1 MSSVYPLGGKGGI
14 VSDLV
19 DSPFEGR
26 RSLKVATSSAFS
38 AAGESGRAFARTIPI
53 NIPANG
59 IYSFK
64 VQRNANVAVRFVRAM
79 GVFVEAVTG
88 DVSGSIV
95 ALESLIST
103 NGILPTDFAGLIE
116 LYDGEAVG
124 DVVLGAP
131 HELNESFY
139 PDGDFVVELRNDT
152 AEPVSTFLVIGV
164 QQISE
169 TGVYTILEPNTQ
181 IEANTEMSIYNG
193 IN

>member
-26 RSLKVATSSAFS
+26 RNLKVATSSAFS

-53 NIPANG
+53 TIPANR
-59 IYSFK
+59 IYSFQI
-64 VQRNANVAVRFVRAM
+64 QRNANVAVRFVRAA
-79 GVFVEAVTG
+79 GLYIEAVLG
-88 DVSGSIV
+88 DVSGTVV
-95 ALESLIST
+95 ALERLIST
-103 NGILPTDFAGLIE
+103 NGILINDFASIIE

-131 HELNESFY
+131 DELNESFY
-139 PDGDFVVELRNDT
+139 PDGNFVVELRNDT
-152 AEPVSTFLVIGV
+152 AEPVSTFLVVGV